1 MGQKHSTTIRSAT
14 SRILD
19 LLKLDK
25 EDISSIYI
33 FSIFAGILSLSLP
46 LGIQAIIGFVMAG
59 SLSTSIVVLIAMVLL
74 GTFFTGFLQ
83 VRTLQMIEKIEQ
95 KLFVRY
101 SLEYGDRLPKLNIEK
116 LDSYYLPELVNRF
129 FDISTLQK
137 SLHKLLVDVPAAII
151 QVLLGIVLL
160 AFYHPLFI
168 AFGLILLITVATIL
182 QFTSAKG
189 FATSIETSDKKYE
202 IGGWLE
208 EMARSIKSFKYS
220 KKSHLHLDNT
230 DELVTKYLDART
242 RHFKILQIQYWSL
255 IGFKLLITASMLII
269 GVWLLI
275 NQQINI
281 GQFIAADIVIISIM
295 GSIEKLIGVM
305 EQVYEA
311 LTAVAKLNKV
321 AEAEIETSGNEILS
335 NRTEGVQIDFQNVDF
350 SYEINNEILK
360 HLNFE
365 ILPGQW
371 VLINGKSGAGK
382 SSILRLLTGAFKN
395 FSGQISL
402 DGLPIRNYDSDSI
415 RAQTGILLGQQ
426 DIFLGSLQEN
436 LTLGVPGITLQNILE
451 VSELTGLNTFLKSS
465 EKGLETTIDPVGKRL
480 PSEIRHA
487 ILLTRA
493 LLGKSRLYLFEE
505 PFKYL
510 NDEQLNN
517 LIGYLKDTKATIIIA
532 SESTVCQKYCDL
544 TLSLDNGKINIAK

>member
-1 MGQKHSTTIRSAT
+1 MEPKYSSIRSAT
-14 SRILD
+14 TRILE

-33 FSIFAGILSLSLP
+33 YSIFAGLLSLSLP
-46 LGIQAIIGFVMAG
+46 LGIQAIIGFVLAG
-59 SLSTSIVVLIAMVLL
+59 SLSTSIVVLIGLVLL
-74 GTFFTGFLQ
+74 GTFLTGFLQ

-129 FDISTLQK
+129 FDISSLQK
-137 SLHKLLVDVPAAII
+137 SLHKLLVDVPAAVI
-151 QVLLGIVLL
+151 QVLLGIILL

-168 AFGLILLITVATIL
+168 AFGFVLLITVVVIL
-182 QFTSAKG
+182 QYTSGKG

-230 DELVTKYLDART
+230 DKLVTKYLDART
-242 RHFKILQIQYWSL
+242 RHFKVLQIQYWSL

-311 LTAVAKLNKV
+311 LTSVAKLNKV
-321 AEAEIETSGNEILS
+321 AEAEIETSGKEKLF
-335 NRTEGVQIDFQNVDF
+335 NRKEGITIDYDNVNF
-350 SYEINNEILK
+350 SYDQNNEVLK
-360 HLNFE
+360 DMSFKVE
-365 ILPGQW
+365 AGQW
-371 VLINGKSGAGK
+371 ALIVGKSGAGK
-382 SSILRLLTGAFKN
+382 SSILRLLTGAFKKFTGN
-395 FSGQISL
+395 ISL
-402 DGLPIRNYDSDSI
+402 DGLPIRNYNSDSI
-415 RAQTGILLGQQ
+415 RNQTGILLGQQ
-426 DIFLGSLQEN
+426 DIFLGTLEEN
-436 LTLGVPGITLQNILE
+436 LKLGIPEITTQEILDKA
-451 VSELTGLNTFLKSS
+451 ELTGLNVFIKNS
-465 EKGLETTIDPVGKRL
+465 EKGLETTIDPIGKRL
-480 PSEIRHA
+480 PSEIRQS
-487 ILLTRA
+487 ILLTRS
-493 LLGKSRLYLFEE
+493 LIGKSRLFLFEE

-510 NDEQLNN
+510 DELHLTSVIN
-517 LIGYLKDTKATIIIA
+517 YLKSTSATVLIS
-532 SESTVCQKYCDL
+532 SESTVCEKYCDIIINL
-544 TLSLDNGKINIAK
+544 ENGKINEKI

>member
-1 MGQKHSTTIRSAT
+1 MEPKYSSIRSAT
-14 SRILD
+14 TRILE

-33 FSIFAGILSLSLP
+33 YSIFAGLLSLSLP
-46 LGIQAIIGFVMAG
+46 LGIQAIIGFVLAG
-59 SLSTSIVVLIAMVLL
+59 SLSTSIVVLIGLVLL
-74 GTFFTGFLQ
+74 GTFLTGFLQ

-129 FDISTLQK
+129 FDISSLQK
-137 SLHKLLVDVPAAII
+137 SLHKLLVDVPAAVI
-151 QVLLGIVLL
+151 QVLLGIILL

-168 AFGLILLITVATIL
+168 AFGFVLLITVVVIL
-182 QFTSAKG
+182 QYTSGKG

-220 KKSHLHLDNT
+220 KKSNLHLDNT
-230 DELVTKYLDART
+230 DKLVTKYLDART
-242 RHFKILQIQYWSL
+242 RHFKVLQVQYWSL

-311 LTAVAKLNKV
+311 LTSVAKLNKV
-321 AEAEIETSGNEILS
+321 AEAEIETSGKEKIS
-335 NRTEGVQIDFQNVDF
+335 NRKEGITIDYDNVNF
-350 SYEINNEILK
+350 SYDQNNEVLK
-360 HLNFE
+360 DMSFKVE
-365 ILPGQW
+365 AGQW
-371 VLINGKSGAGK
+371 ALIVGKSGAGK
-382 SSILRLLTGAFKN
+382 SSILRLLTGAFKK
-395 FSGQISL
+395 FSGNITL
-402 DGLPIRNYDSDSI
+402 DGLPIRNYNSDSI
-415 RAQTGILLGQQ
+415 RNQTGILLGQQ
-426 DIFLGSLQEN
+426 DIFLGTLEEN
-436 LTLGVPGITLQNILE
+436 LKLGIPEITTQEILDKA
-451 VSELTGLNTFLKSS
+451 ELTGLNVFITNS
-465 EKGLETTIDPVGKRL
+465 EKGLETTIDPIGKRL
-480 PSEIRHA
+480 PSEIRQS
-487 ILLTRA
+487 ILLTRS
-493 LLGKSRLYLFEE
+493 LIGKSRLFLFEE

-510 NDEQLNN
+510 DELHLTSVIN
-517 LIGYLKDTKATIIIA
+517 YLKSTSATVLIS
-532 SESTVCQKYCDL
+532 SESTVCEKYCDIIINL
-544 TLSLDNGKINIAK
+544 ENGKINEKI

>member
-1 MGQKHSTTIRSAT
+1 MEPKYSSIRSAT
-14 SRILD
+14 TRILE

-33 FSIFAGILSLSLP
+33 YSIFAGLLSLSLP
-46 LGIQAIIGFVMAG
+46 LGIQAIIGFVLAG
-59 SLSTSIVVLIAMVLL
+59 SLSTSIVVLIGLVLL
-74 GTFFTGFLQ
+74 GTFLTGFLQ

-129 FDISTLQK
+129 FDISSLQK
-137 SLHKLLVDVPAAII
+137 SLHKLLVDVPAAVI
-151 QVLLGIVLL
+151 QVLLGIILL

-168 AFGLILLITVATIL
+168 AFGFVLLITVVVIL
-182 QFTSAKG
+182 QYTSGKG

-220 KKSHLHLDNT
+220 KKSNLHLDNT
-230 DELVTKYLDART
+230 DKLVTKYLDART
-242 RHFKILQIQYWSL
+242 RHFKVLQVQYWSL

-311 LTAVAKLNKV
+311 LTSVAKLNKV
-321 AEAEIETSGNEILS
+321 AEAEIETSGKEKIS
-335 NRTEGVQIDFQNVDF
+335 NRKEGITIDYDNVNF
-350 SYEINNEILK
+350 SYDQNNEVLK
-360 HLNFE
+360 DISFKVDA
-365 ILPGQW
+365 GQW
-371 VLINGKSGAGK
+371 ALIVGKSGAGK
-382 SSILRLLTGAFKN
+382 SSILRLLTGAFKKFTGN
-395 FSGQISL
+395 ISL
-402 DGLPIRNYDSDSI
+402 DGLPIRNYNSDSI
-415 RAQTGILLGQQ
+415 RNQTGILLGQQ
-426 DIFLGSLQEN
+426 DIFLGTLEEN
-436 LTLGVPGITLQNILE
+436 LKLGIPEITTQEILDKA
-451 VSELTGLNTFLKSS
+451 ELTGLHVFIKNS
-465 EKGLETTIDPVGKRL
+465 EKGLETTIDPIGKRL
-480 PSEIRHA
+480 PSEIRQS
-487 ILLTRA
+487 ILLTPS
-493 LLGKSRLYLFEE
+493 LIGKSRLFLFEE

-510 NDEQLNN
+510 DEPHLTSVIN
-517 LIGYLKDTKATIIIA
+517 YLKSTSATVLIS
-532 SESTVCQKYCDL
+532 SESTVCEKYCDIIINL
-544 TLSLDNGKINIAK
+544 ENGKINEKI

>member
-1 MGQKHSTTIRSAT
+1 MEPKYSSIRSAT
-14 SRILD
+14 TRILE

-33 FSIFAGILSLSLP
+33 YSIFAGLLSLSLP

-59 SLSTSIVVLIAMVLL
+59 SLSTSIVVLIGLVLL
-74 GTFFTGFLQ
+74 GTFLTGFLQ

-129 FDISTLQK
+129 FDISSLQK
-137 SLHKLLVDVPAAII
+137 SLHKLLIDVPAAVI
-151 QVLLGIVLL
+151 QVLLGIILL

-168 AFGLILLITVATIL
+168 AFGFVLLITVAVIL
-182 QFTSAKG
+182 HYTSGKG

-220 KKSHLHLDNT
+220 KKSHLHLNNT
-230 DELVTKYLDART
+230 DKLVTKYLDART
-242 RHFKILQIQYWSL
+242 RHFKVLQVQYWSL

-311 LTAVAKLNKV
+311 LTSVAKLNKV
-321 AEAEIETSGNEILS
+321 AEAEIETSGKEKIS
-335 NRTEGVQIDFQNVDF
+335 NRKEGITIDYDKVNF
-350 SYEINNEILK
+350 SYDQNNEVLK
-360 HLNFE
+360 DMSFKIE
-365 ILPGQW
+365 AGQW
-371 VLINGKSGAGK
+371 ALVVGKSGAGK
-382 SSILRLLTGAFKN
+382 SSILRLLTGAFKK
-395 FSGQISL
+395 FSGNITL
-402 DGLPIRNYDSDSI
+402 DGLPIRNYNSDSI
-415 RAQTGILLGQQ
+415 RNQTGILLGQQ
-426 DIFLGSLQEN
+426 DIFLGTLEEN
-436 LTLGVPGITLQNILE
+436 LKLGIPEITTQEILDKA
-451 VSELTGLNTFLKSS
+451 ELTGLSVFIKNS
-465 EKGLETTIDPVGKRL
+465 EKGLETTIDPIGKRL
-480 PSEIRHA
+480 PSEIRQS
-487 ILLTRA
+487 ILLTRS
-493 LLGKSRLYLFEE
+493 LIGKSRLFLFEE

-510 NDEQLNN
+510 DELHLTSVIN
-517 LIGYLKDTKATIIIA
+517 YLKSTSATVLIS
-532 SESTVCQKYCDL
+532 SESTVCEKYCDIIINL
-544 TLSLDNGKINIAK
+544 ENGKINEKI

>member
-1 MGQKHSTTIRSAT
+1 MEPKYSSIRSAT
-14 SRILD
+14 TRILE

-33 FSIFAGILSLSLP
+33 YSIFAGLLSLSLP
-46 LGIQAIIGFVMAG
+46 LGIQAIIGFVLAG
-59 SLSTSIVVLIAMVLL
+59 SLSTSIVVLIGLVLL
-74 GTFFTGFLQ
+74 GTFLTGFLQ

-129 FDISTLQK
+129 FDISSLQK
-137 SLHKLLVDVPAAII
+137 SLHKLLVDVPAAVI
-151 QVLLGIVLL
+151 QVLLGIILL

-168 AFGLILLITVATIL
+168 AFGFVLLITVVVIL
-182 QFTSAKG
+182 QYTSGKG

-220 KKSHLHLDNT
+220 KKSNLHLDNT
-230 DELVTKYLDART
+230 DKLVTKYLYART
-242 RHFKILQIQYWSL
+242 RHFKVLQVQYWSL

-311 LTAVAKLNKV
+311 LTSVAKLNKV
-321 AEAEIETSGNEILS
+321 AEAEIETSGKEKIS
-335 NRTEGVQIDFQNVDF
+335 NRKEGITIDYDNVNF
-350 SYEINNEILK
+350 SYDQNNEVLK
-360 HLNFE
+360 DISFKVDA
-365 ILPGQW
+365 GQW
-371 VLINGKSGAGK
+371 ALIVGKSGAGK
-382 SSILRLLTGAFKN
+382 SSVLRLLTGAFKK
-395 FSGQISL
+395 FSGNITL
-402 DGLPIRNYDSDSI
+402 DGLPIRNYNSDSI
-415 RAQTGILLGQQ
+415 RNQTGILLGQQ
-426 DIFLGSLQEN
+426 DIFLGTLEEN
-436 LTLGVPGITLQNILE
+436 LKLGIPEITTQEILDKA
-451 VSELTGLNTFLKSS
+451 ELTGLNVFIKNS
-465 EKGLETTIDPVGKRL
+465 EKGLETTIDPIGKRL
-480 PSEIRHA
+480 PSEIRQS
-487 ILLTRA
+487 ILLTRS
-493 LLGKSRLYLFEE
+493 LIGKSRLFLFEE

-510 NDEQLNN
+510 DEPHLTSVIN
-517 LIGYLKDTKATIIIA
+517 YLKSTSATVLIS
-532 SESTVCQKYCDL
+532 SESTVCEKYCDIIINL
-544 TLSLDNGKINIAK
+544 ENGKINEKI

>member
-1 MGQKHSTTIRSAT
+1 MEPKYSSIRSAT
-14 SRILD
+14 TRILE

-33 FSIFAGILSLSLP
+33 YSIFAGLLSLSLP
-46 LGIQAIIGFVMAG
+46 LGIQAIIGFVLAG
-59 SLSTSIVVLIAMVLL
+59 SLSTSIVVLIGLVLL
-74 GTFFTGFLQ
+74 GTFLTGFLQ

-129 FDISTLQK
+129 FDISSLQK
-137 SLHKLLVDVPAAII
+137 SLHKLLVDVPAAVI
-151 QVLLGIVLL
+151 QVLLGIILL

-168 AFGLILLITVATIL
+168 AFGFVLLITVVVIL
-182 QFTSAKG
+182 QYTSGKG

-220 KKSHLHLDNT
+220 KKSNLHLDNT
-230 DELVTKYLDART
+230 DKLVTKYLDART
-242 RHFKILQIQYWSL
+242 RHFKVLQVQYWSL

-311 LTAVAKLNKV
+311 LTSVAKLNKV
-321 AEAEIETSGNEILS
+321 AEAEIETSGKEKIS
-335 NRTEGVQIDFQNVDF
+335 NRKEGITIDYDNVNF
-350 SYEINNEILK
+350 SYDQNNEVLK
-360 HLNFE
+360 DISFKVDA
-365 ILPGQW
+365 GQW
-371 VLINGKSGAGK
+371 ALIVGKSGAGK
-382 SSILRLLTGAFKN
+382 SSVLRLLTGAFKK
-395 FSGQISL
+395 FSGNITL
-402 DGLPIRNYDSDSI
+402 DGLPIRNYNSDSI
-415 RAQTGILLGQQ
+415 RNQTGILLGQQ
-426 DIFLGSLQEN
+426 DIFLGTLEEN
-436 LTLGVPGITLQNILE
+436 LKLGIPEITTQEILDKA
-451 VSELTGLNTFLKSS
+451 ELTGLNVFITNS
-465 EKGLETTIDPVGKRL
+465 EKGLETTIDPIGKRL
-480 PSEIRHA
+480 PSEIRQS
-487 ILLTRA
+487 ILLTRS
-493 LLGKSRLYLFEE
+493 LIGKSRLFLFEE

-510 NDEQLNN
+510 DELHLTSVIN
-517 LIGYLKDTKATIIIA
+517 YLKSTSATVLIS
-532 SESTVCQKYCDL
+532 SESTVCEKYCDIIINL
-544 TLSLDNGKINIAK
+544 ENGKINEKI

>member
-1 MGQKHSTTIRSAT
+1 MEPKYSSIRSAT
-14 SRILD
+14 TRILE

-33 FSIFAGILSLSLP
+33 YSIFAGLLSLSLP
-46 LGIQAIIGFVMAG
+46 LGIQAIIGFVLAG
-59 SLSTSIVVLIAMVLL
+59 SLSTSIVVLIGLVLL
-74 GTFFTGFLQ
+74 GTFLTGFLQ

-129 FDISTLQK
+129 FDISSLQK
-137 SLHKLLVDVPAAII
+137 SLQKLLVDVPAAVI
-151 QVLLGIVLL
+151 QVLLGIILL

-168 AFGLILLITVATIL
+168 AFGFVLLITVVVIL
-182 QFTSAKG
+182 HYTSGKG

-230 DELVTKYLDART
+230 DKLVTKYLDART
-242 RHFKILQIQYWSL
+242 RHFKVLQIQYWSL

-311 LTAVAKLNKV
+311 LTSVAKLNKV
-321 AEAEIETSGNEILS
+321 AEAEIETSGKEKLF
-335 NRTEGVQIDFQNVDF
+335 NRKEGITIDYDNVNF
-350 SYEINNEILK
+350 SYDQNNEVLK
-360 HLNFE
+360 DMSFKVE
-365 ILPGQW
+365 AGQW
-371 VLINGKSGAGK
+371 ALIVGKSGAGK
-382 SSILRLLTGAFKN
+382 SSILRLLTGAFKKFTGN
-395 FSGQISL
+395 ISL
-402 DGLPIRNYDSDSI
+402 DGLPIRNYNSDSI
-415 RAQTGILLGQQ
+415 RNQTGILLGQQ
-426 DIFLGSLQEN
+426 DIFLGTLEEN
-436 LTLGVPGITLQNILE
+436 LKLGIPEITTQEILDKA
-451 VSELTGLNTFLKSS
+451 ELTGLNVFIKNS
-465 EKGLETTIDPVGKRL
+465 EKGLETTIDPIGKRL
-480 PSEIRHA
+480 PSEIRQS
-487 ILLTRA
+487 ILLTRS
-493 LLGKSRLYLFEE
+493 LIGKSRLFLFEE

-510 NDEQLNN
+510 DELHLSSVIN
-517 LIGYLKDTKATIIIA
+517 YLKSTSATVLIS
-532 SESTVCQKYCDL
+532 SESTVCEKYCDIIINL
-544 TLSLDNGKINIAK
+544 ENGKINEKI